1 MDISFFSSSLKPKI
15 FPWIRNSYFGVV
27 DLANK
32 TGDFEL
38 MSSLFPIC
46 KQTSRLNDI
55 NAGLELIVWL
65 EAMDFKI
72 RKLDSELHKRNTAK
86 WLLNTWTTSY
96 REESRRTLKPHAHS
110 FGDHRVFR
118 RLIKTTDFVVII
130 RLNRNR
136 FGTMKTDTWDRRSI
150 AWEMLMNPL
159 WAEKQTSKWRK
170 VDFGRRRNG
179 YERDG
184 CVFENSTC
192 V

>member
-1 MDISFFSSSLKPKI
+1 
-15 FPWIRNSYFGVV
+15 
-27 DLANK
+27 
-32 TGDFEL
+32 

-55 NAGLELIVWL
+55 NAELELIVWL

-72 RKLDSELHKRNTAK
+72 RKQDSELDKRNTAK

-96 REESRRTLKPHAHS
+96 REESRRTLKPQAHS

-170 VDFGRRRNG
+170 VDVGRRRNG

-184 CVFENSTC
+184 CIFENSAC